1 MKGTI
6 FAVALNHRSQL
17 DAWQDAFQQ
26 SPYKAP
32 PKTAVWFIKPRN
44 TVIGCGEPIPFPQG
58 EKVLSGATVALIVGK
73 TATKVREEDAAEYIA
88 GYALANDVSLPEES
102 FYRPAIKAKCR
113 DGFCPIGETVALSNV
128 DNLTIY
134 TEINGRPADHWNTAD
149 LQRNAAQLL
158 SALSEFAMLNPGDA
172 ILLGTPQTRVEIQP
186 GDRVRV
192 LAEGFPP
199 LENPVV
205 DEREVTTRKSFPTQ
219 PHPHGTLFALGL
231 NYADH
236 ASELEFKPPEEPL
249 VFLKAPNTLTGDN
262 QTSVRP
268 NNIAYMHYEAELVVV
283 IGKQARNVSEADAMD
298 YVAGYT
304 VCNDY
309 AIRDYLENYYRPN
322 LRVKSRDGLTP
333 MLSTIVPKEA
343 IPDPHNLTLRT
354 FVNGE
359 LRQQGTTADLI
370 FSVPFLIAYLSEF
383 MTLNPGDMIA
393 TGTPKGLSDVVPGDE
408 VVVEVEGVG
417 RLVNRIVVRKQ
428 RNEKVNHWI
437 NGKNVAGNDYFQ
449 TTNPA
454 TGEVL
459 ADVASGGEAEINQAV
474 AAAKEAF
481 PKWANL
487 PMKERARLMR
497 RLGDLIDQNVP
508 EIAAMETADTGL
520 PIHQTKNVLIPRA
533 SHNFEFFAEVCQQMN
548 GKTYP
553 VDDKM
558 LNYTLVQPVGVC
570 ALVSPWNVPFMTATW
585 KVAPCLALGNT
596 AVLKMSELPR

>member
-17 DAWQDAFQQ
+17 DAWQEAFQQ

-73 TATKVREEDAAEYIA
+73 TATKVGEEDAAEYIA

-158 SALSEFAMLNPGDA
+158 SALSEFATLNPG
-172 ILLGTPQTRVEIQP
+172 
-186 GDRVRV
+186 
-192 LAEGFPP
+192 
-199 LENPVV
+199 
-205 DEREVTTRKSFPTQ
+205 
-219 PHPHGTLFALGL
+219 
-231 NYADH
+231 
-236 ASELEFKPPEEPL
+236 
-249 VFLKAPNTLTGDN
+249 
-262 QTSVRP
+262 
-268 NNIAYMHYEAELVVV
+268 
-283 IGKQARNVSEADAMD
+283 DAMD

-417 RLVNRIVVRKQ
+417 RLVNRIVS
-428 RNEKVNHWI
+428 E
-437 NGKNVAGNDYFQ
+437 D
-449 TTNPA
+449 T
-454 TGEVL
+454 
-459 ADVASGGEAEINQAV
+459 
-474 AAAKEAF
+474 AK
-481 PKWANL
+481 
-487 PMKERARLMR
+487 
-497 RLGDLIDQNVP
+497 
-508 EIAAMETADTGL
+508 
-520 PIHQTKNVLIPRA
+520 
-533 SHNFEFFAEVCQQMN
+533 
-548 GKTYP
+548 
-553 VDDKM
+553 
-558 LNYTLVQPVGVC
+558 
-570 ALVSPWNVPFMTATW
+570 
-585 KVAPCLALGNT
+585 
-596 AVLKMSELPR
+596 

>member
-17 DAWQDAFQQ
+17 DAWQEAFQQ

-158 SALSEFAMLNPGDA
+158 SALSEFATLNPGDA
-172 ILLGTPQTRVEIQP
+172 ILLGTPQARVEIQP
-186 GDRVRV
+186 G
-192 LAEGFPP
+192 
-199 LENPVV
+199 
-205 DEREVTTRKSFPTQ
+205 
-219 PHPHGTLFALGL
+219 PHGTLFALGL

-268 NNIAYMHYEAELVVV
+268 NNIEYMHYEAELVVV

-343 IPDPHNLTLRT
+343 IPDPHNLTLRQRRVT
-354 FVNGE
+354 PA
-359 LRQQGTTADLI
+359 RHHRRSDLQRALPDRLLKRI
-370 FSVPFLIAYLSEF
+370 YDPESGRHDRHRHTKRLI
-383 MTLNPGDMIA
+383 
-393 TGTPKGLSDVVPGDE
+393 
-408 VVVEVEGVG
+408 
-417 RLVNRIVVRKQ
+417 
-428 RNEKVNHWI
+428 
-437 NGKNVAGNDYFQ
+437 
-449 TTNPA
+449 
-454 TGEVL
+454 
-459 ADVASGGEAEINQAV
+459 
-474 AAAKEAF
+474 
-481 PKWANL
+481 
-487 PMKERARLMR
+487 
-497 RLGDLIDQNVP
+497 
-508 EIAAMETADTGL
+508 
-520 PIHQTKNVLIPRA
+520 
-533 SHNFEFFAEVCQQMN
+533 
-548 GKTYP
+548 
-553 VDDKM
+553 
-558 LNYTLVQPVGVC
+558 
-570 ALVSPWNVPFMTATW
+570 
-585 KVAPCLALGNT
+585 
-596 AVLKMSELPR
+596 